1 MLGFRKRCPGWAGN
15 PQTLARIAPLGFAL
29 ITAAAVHALPSAFL
43 EAHNRSVT
51 LRQCH
56 GKRQVG
62 VLRAV
67 RTMLRRQTE
76 IPMKGVLRVKVDA
89 PMLEE
94 GIELLLRRPILRIEL
109 VDVVV
114 LYIEWLDVL
123 LGTDNPCFPF
133 RYGMV
138 QQPVAYEVHKPVR
151 RDACMVLR
159 EKMRMLL
166 DKGNDVI

>member
-1 MLGFRKRCPGWAGN
+1 
-15 PQTLARIAPLGFAL
+15 
-29 ITAAAVHALPSAFL
+29 
-43 EAHNRSVT
+43 
-51 LRQCH
+51 
-56 GKRQVG
+56 
-62 VLRAV
+62 
-67 RTMLRRQTE
+67 MLRRQTE

-138 QQPVAYEVHKPVR
+138 RGSQACPERCLHGTPRKNA
-151 RDACMVLR
+151 DAP
-159 EKMRMLL
+159 
-166 DKGNDVI
+166 